1 MSNAAVL
8 AHRTAQALQ
17 VVAQSGRSGALATLA
32 VGGAG
37 EVIAAF
43 DLSRRNR
50 PRELALGVDR
60 GMEPV
65 LGAKQAI
72 HSGLIG
78 DYVTWLS
85 VASPCSLSSSRSA
98 DAPIQKIGIPPATV
112 IRAPE
117 M

>member
-1 MSNAAVL
+1 MRPFW
-8 AHRTAQALQ
+8 HIERRRHFRWW
-17 VVAQSGRSGALATLA
+17 RSPGDLVPWLPWLSVALA
-32 VGGAG
+32 

-98 DAPIQKIGIPPATV
+98 DAPI
-112 IRAPE
+112 
-117 M
+117 

>member
-1 MSNAAVL
+1 MQPDNAAVL

-17 VVAQSGRSGALATLA
+17 VVARSPCDRVPWLPSLSVALA
-32 VGGAG
+32 

-43 DLSRRNR
+43 DLSRRNL

-78 DYVTWLS
+78 DYD
-85 VASPCSLSSSRSA
+85 VAHRGLALFAVVFAIS
-98 DAPIQKIGIPPATV
+98 
-112 IRAPE
+112 
-117 M
+117 